1 MRRNQAPPAAA
12 DVVVVGG
19 GVIGLSTAYHL
30 ARAGVERVVLLE
42 RDGFGGGS
50 TCKAAG
56 GVRAN
61 FSDEVN
67 VALGLRSLETFE
79 KFAAELDQ
87 EIDLHQVGYLFLIDD
102 ESDLQVFRART
113 SELHRDGGRE
123 PPARRGRGRAAVAR

>member
-1 MRRNQAPPAAA
+1 MRLPAELA

-19 GVIGLSTAYHL
+19 GVIGLSRPL

-42 RDGFGGGS
+42 RGDGFGGGS

-79 KFAAELDQ
+79 KFAVEFDQ
-87 EIDLHQVGYLFLIDD
+87 EIDLHQTGYLFLIDD
-102 ESDLQVFRART
+102 ERRKTWPAAAQGPER
-113 SELHRDGGRE
+113 HR
-123 PPARRGRGRAAVAR
+123 VS